1 MKKKSLLISAGTV
14 IVVLLAT
21 LGSFFINKQRDERV
35 QDIKPIKVV
44 SRSTPTYFFHGW
56 GSSYHAE
63 EKMVQAIRNAGI
75 TNSVIRV
82 NVTKNGK
89 VISHGQFRKNAKNP
103 IIEVNFDDNK
113 LSNYSNDYVRG
124 YETAGARYVR
134 NAIRTVNR
142 KCGFS
147 KVNIVAH
154 SMGNLETAYFF
165 KNYGN
170 EIPVEHFVSIAGHY
184 DGILGMNDKAN
195 QLKIN
200 SKTGKPSRMQPEYR
214 GLLSLRKTFPRN
226 TRVLNI
232 YGNLENGTN
241 SDGSV
246 SNASSRSLRYLLNG
260 RAKSYRELMIRG
272 SNAQHSKLHNN
283 NEVNQAIA
291 NFLWK

>member
-1 MKKKSLLISAGTV
+1 MKKKSLLISAGTIV
-14 IVVLLAT
+14 IVLVAT
-21 LGSFFINKQRDERV
+21 LSSFFINKQKDEQV
-35 QDIKPIKVV
+35 QDIKPIRVV
-44 SRSTPTYFFHGW
+44 SKTTPTYFFHGW

-75 TNSVIRV
+75 TNSVIRA
-82 NVTKNGK
+82 NVTKSGK
-89 VISHGQFRKNAKNP
+89 VILHGKFKKNAKNP
-103 IIEVNFDDNK
+103 IVEVNFNDNK
-113 LSNYSNDYVRG
+113 LSDYTDDYVRG
-124 YETAGARYVR
+124 YETTGARYVR
-134 NAIRTVNR
+134 NAIRTVNKKYNFNR
-142 KCGFS
+142 
-147 KVNIVAH
+147 VNIVAH

-165 KNYGN
+165 KNYGG
-170 EIPVEHFVSIAGHY
+170 EVPVEHFISIAGHY
-184 DGILGMNDKAN
+184 DGILGVNDKAN
-195 QLKIN
+195 SLKIN
-200 SKTGKPSRMQPEYR
+200 SKTGKPSRMEPEYR

-272 SNAQHSKLHNN
+272 GNAQHSKLHNN